1 MIVLR
6 GDIVLVAFPFTTGAA
21 TKIRPAVVVQTGRNN
36 RRLRSTILAAITS
49 NLRNASEATQV
60 SIDIS
65 SPDGKLTGLLQASA
79 IKCEHLA
86 TVEMD
91 LILRRIGR
99 LSDALL
105 AEMASALRSA
115 LDL

>member
-21 TKIRPAVVVQTGRNN
+21 TKIRPAVVIQTDRNN
-36 RRLRSTILAAITS
+36 KRLRSTLLAAITS
-49 NLRNASEATQV
+49 NVRNAAEATQV
-60 SIDIS
+60 SIDIGGQ
-65 SPDGKLTGLLQASA
+65 DGKLTGLLQASA

-86 TVEMD
+86 TVETD
-91 LILRRIGR
+91 LILRRIGK
-99 LSDALL
+99 LSDAFL
-105 AEMASALRSA
+105 AELASALRSA